1 MPKNN
6 QIIKNIKNRRSI
18 RSYKGKSV
26 PRGIIKEIIEAGRY
40 APSSHNSQPWR
51 FIVITNRKKIKEL
64 SESVKDYYRRL
75 VRLGAILTAFS
86 RKLRK
91 LSDSAKKR
99 IDTDKDLFFY
109 NAPVVIL
116 ICAKE
121 GRFSVQD
128 CSCAAQNM
136 MLAARSL
143 GLGSCWIGFA
153 DVALNKNRK
162 RLNGLGVPNDMY
174 VIATLTVGYPEKFP
188 GKAFPRKK
196 EADVLS
202 WIK

>member
-6 QIIKNIKNRRSI
+6 QIIKNIKDRRSI
-18 RSYKGKSV
+18 RSYKAKPV
-26 PRGIIKEIIEAGRY
+26 PKDIIKTIIEAGRY

-51 FIVITNRKKIKEL
+51 FIVITNRNKIKEL
-64 SESVKDYYRRL
+64 SEYVKAYYRRL
-75 VRLGAILTAFS
+75 VRLGAVLTAFS

-99 IDTDKDLFFY
+99 IDTDKDLFLY

-136 MLAARSL
+136 MLTAKSL
-143 GLGSCWIGFA
+143 GTGSCWIGFA

-162 RLNGLGVPNDMY
+162 RLNGLGIPNDMH
-174 VIATLTVGYPEKFP
+174 VIATLIFGYPENSP
-188 GKAFPRKK
+188 RKAFPRKE
-196 EADVLS
+196 EADVIN